1 MASEIWDTEGM
12 GRVLM
17 GLEGNVALVTAS
29 SRGIGRAIAVR
40 LGRDGAN
47 VVVNYHS
54 NEAAA
59 RDAVR
64 EIEQFGSK
72 AVAVQA
78 DLSVPHDV
86 TRLFEEAVAAFSG
99 LDIVV
104 NNAGMRAFGPI
115 ATFPVEDLDQLLAV
129 NVKGTFLALQQAA
142 NLVRDG
148 GRIINISTGHTM
160 APRQNVAAYGGS
172 KAAMEYFGHA
182 LAKELGSR
190 KITVNVVLPGLT
202 DTDGL
207 SPEFRA
213 NADAFIAQT
222 PLGRLGRPE
231 DIADVVAFLASDD
244 ARWVTGQ
251 TIAAAGGLI

>member
-1 MASEIWDTEGM
+1 
-12 GRVLM
+12 M
-17 GLEGNVALVTAS
+17 GLNQSVALVTAS
-29 SRGIGRAIAVR
+29 SRGIGRAIALR

-47 VVVNYHS
+47 VAVNYHS

-59 RDAVR
+59 RDVVR
-64 EIEQFGSK
+64 EIEEWGSN

-78 DLSVPHDV
+78 DLAVPGDV
-86 TRLFEEAVAAFSG
+86 TRLFEESVAAFGG

-104 NNAGMRAFGPI
+104 NNAGMRAFGSI
-115 ATFPVEDLDQLLAV
+115 STFSVEELDRLLAV
-129 NVKGTFLALQQAA
+129 NVKGTFLAMQQAA

-148 GRIINISTGHTM
+148 GRIVNISTGHTKG
-160 APRQNVAAYGGS
+160 PSQRVAAYGGS
-172 KAAMEYFGHA
+172 KAAMEYFGHV
-182 LAKELGSR
+182 LAKELGNR

-213 NADAFIAQT
+213 NADAFIART

-251 TIAAAGGLI
+251 TIAAAGGLV